1 MSTTKNGS
9 SKSREQIERDA
20 TNLAAGFVLAGVVLF
35 VIAFFLEQYKVPI
48 TFLGTTVGYDYP
60 YAGISSVV
68 LPASIVIGI
77 VGCVVGVAYY
87 YSSIRTSYF
96 GGPVPHG
103 EIFCRYCGKEI
114 RSDAVFCPECGRRL
128 T

>member
-48 TFLGTTVGYDYP
+48 TFLGTTVGYDFP

-87 YSSIRTSYF
+87 YSSIRTAYF
-96 GGPVPHG
+96 GVLGPRG

-114 RSDAVFCPECGRRL
+114 RSDALYCPECGRRL